1 MPLALPN
8 FRRRRVL
15 YVVLSSAVLTLFWLF
30 YSRSDATPDEHTD
43 SHRREWPVR
52 VRPHA
57 KPPPSPPTTTGLPS
71 SQSPSLSVYDPPP
84 INAEFSA
91 NSTGNLN
98 RRANATLLMLTRN
111 VDMWDALTS
120 VRALEDRFN
129 RRHHYPWVFLND
141 EEFSEEFMRRARA
154 LLPESAVSFGLI
166 PKEHW
171 NQPDWI
177 DVARQNAAMK
187 TMQSRNVKYGGNL
200 AYHNMCRFNS
210 GFFFRH
216 PLLDEYKW
224 YWRVEPRVKF
234 HCDIF
239 DDPFVYLEE
248 NDKVYGYTMSVHEIP
263 ATIPTLW
270 KTVQDFMEN
279 YPQYMLPKEDNLM
292 RFISNDNGRT
302 YNRCHFWSN
311 FEIASLDFWRSEA
324 YTTFFEYLDKTGGFY
339 YERWGDA
346 PVHTLALAL
355 FLPRHKIHLFDE
367 IGYQHDDWSHCPRD
381 ESVWRRGR
389 CLCDARDGF
398 DYTSDSCR
406 RRWDALI

>member
-1 MPLALPN
+1 
-8 FRRRRVL
+8 
-15 YVVLSSAVLTLFWLF
+15 
-30 YSRSDATPDEHTD
+30 
-43 SHRREWPVR
+43 
-52 VRPHA
+52 
-57 KPPPSPPTTTGLPS
+57 
-71 SQSPSLSVYDPPP
+71 
-84 INAEFSA
+84 
-91 NSTGNLN
+91 
-98 RRANATLLMLTRN
+98 MLTRN

-154 LLPESAVSFGLI
+154 LLPESTVSFGLI

-177 DVARQNAAMK
+177 DVGRQNAAMK

-234 HCDIF
+234 HCDIL

-248 NDKVYGYTMSVHEIP
+248 NDKVYGTSVVCETGP
-263 ATIPTLW
+263 KYDAEQATQCLYMKFLPQSRLSG
-270 KTVQDFMEN
+270 KQYKARLSASFMEN
-279 YPQYMLPKEDNLM
+279 YPQYILPKEDTLM
-292 RFISNDNGRT
+292 KFISNDNGRT

-355 FLPRHKIHLFDE
+355 FLPRHKIHLFDD
-367 IGYQHDDWSHCPRD
+367 IGYQHDDWSHCPKD

-406 RRWDALI
+406 RRWDALL